1 MCIRDSASAMST
13 QEKGTLRPDFVIG
26 DRDGTSC
33 NKKFTNLI
41 VNILKD
47 LNYDV
52 VTNDPYK
59 GMELVSAYS
68 NPAQNKHSLQIE
80 VNRGLYMDEKTRIK
94 TDGFNALKEHLS
106 LMTREIKLFVE
117 EELR

>member
-1 MCIRDSASAMST
+1 MCIRD
-13 QEKGTLRPDFVIG
+13 R
-26 DRDGTSC
+26 
-33 NKKFTNLI
+33 
-41 VNILKD
+41 
-47 LNYDV
+47 

-117 EELR
+117 KELR